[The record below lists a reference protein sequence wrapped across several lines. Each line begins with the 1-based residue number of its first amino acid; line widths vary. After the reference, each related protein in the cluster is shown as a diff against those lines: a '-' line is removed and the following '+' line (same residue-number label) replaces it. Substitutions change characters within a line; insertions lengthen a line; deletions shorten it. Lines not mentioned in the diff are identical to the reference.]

1 MKMKSVMSH
10 NFARVPKAE
19 IQRSVFK
26 RDHGHKTTFDADYLV
41 PFLVDEAMPGDTFN
55 VNAALFAR
63 LNTPL
68 APLMDNMYLDTFFFS
83 VPMRLVWDNFVKM
96 MGEQIDPDDSTSY
109 IVPTMSAPAVT
120 GYGVETLSDYF
131 GIPIGVPG
139 LTHSALWHRAYN
151 LIYNEWFRD
160 ENLIDSVKVDKGDA
174 ASSPAD
180 YVLLKRCKR
189 HDYFTSCLPW
199 PQKGVEITLPL
210 TGDAPVTGIGKA
222 NKVWWTGTAN
232 VYETDGSG
240 AVVYT
245 NPQSISPGSADSFF
259 YVEQDGATGYPNI
272 RASLSGVTAATIND
286 LREAFQLQKLM
297 ERDARGG
304 TRYCEMIQSHFGV
317 TDPQMAVL
325 QRPEYLGGSTSPVI
339 ITPVPQTSA
348 KAASG
353 TTTPQG
359 NLTGFGTVTQV
370 GTGFSKSFT
379 EHCLIIG
386 LLNVRADLTYQQ
398 GLNRMFSR
406 STRWDFYFPALANLG
421 EQAVLNK
428 EIYAQNPATD
438 TGSTGTPDNERVFGY
453 NERWAEYRYKPS
465 LITGKL
471 RSTYATP
478 LDTWHL
484 SEEFGSLPLLD
495 ETFIKGNTPLD
506 RVVAVPSEPHF
517 TMDSFISMTCTRP
530 MPVYSV
536 PGNIDRFYGNRES
549 NHRKNNRLTKR
560 RLNIIK

>member
-1 MKMKSVMSH
+1 MKMQSVMSH
-10 NFARVPKAE
+10 NFAQVPSAE
-19 IQRSVFK
+19 IPRSVFN
-26 RDHGHKTTFDADYLV
+26 RSHGYKTTFDADYLI
-41 PFLVDEAMPGDTFN
+41 PFLVDEALPGDTFN
-55 VNAALFAR
+55 VNAAIFAR

-68 APLMDNMYLDTFFFS
+68 APVMDNMYLDTFFFA
-83 VPMRLVWDNFVKM
+83 VPMRLVWDNFKKM
-96 MGEQIDPDDSTSY
+96 MGEQVDPGDSISY
-109 IVPTMSAPAVT
+109 AVPHMHAPAVT
-120 GYGVETLSDYF
+120 GYVAESLSDYM
-131 GIPIGVPG
+131 GIPIGVPN
-139 LTHSALWHRAYN
+139 LVHSAMWHRAYN

-160 ENLIDSVKVDKGDA
+160 ENLIDSVVVDKGDA
-174 ASSPAD
+174 DSNPSD

-199 PQKGVEITLPL
+199 PQKGTEVTLPL
-210 TGDAPVTGIGKA
+210 VGEAPVHGIGFTTVSWGGTPTVYESGRTSTVVYSDGARDSTNLTVKR
-222 NKVWWTGTAN
+222 TGTSD
-232 VYETDGSG
+232 Y
-240 AVVYT
+240 
-245 NPQSISPGSADSFF
+245 PSI
-259 YVEQDGATGYPNI
+259 T
-272 RASLSGVTAATIND
+272 ASLVGLSAATIND
-286 LREAFQLQKLM
+286 LRQAFQLQKLM

-348 KAASG
+348 KSASG

-370 GTGFSKSFT
+370 GSGFSKSFT

-406 STRWDFYFPALANLG
+406 STRYDFYFPALANLG
-421 EQAVLNK
+421 EQEVLNK
-428 EIYAQNPATD
+428 EIYAQDPTVD

-478 LDTWHL
+478 LDVWHL

-495 ETFIKGNTPLD
+495 DTFIVSNTPLD

-517 TMDSFISMTCTRP
+517 TMDSFISMRCAL
-530 MPVYSV
+530 S
-536 PGNIDRFYGNRES
+536 
-549 NHRKNNRLTKR
+549 
-560 RLNIIK
+560 